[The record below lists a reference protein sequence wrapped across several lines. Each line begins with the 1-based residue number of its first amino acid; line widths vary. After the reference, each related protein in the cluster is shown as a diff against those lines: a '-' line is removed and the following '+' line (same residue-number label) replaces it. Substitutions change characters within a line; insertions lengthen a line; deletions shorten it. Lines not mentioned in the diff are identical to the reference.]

1 MSSSMYYARLFGE
14 AFIPLKQRLGSVGSR
29 PLANE

>member
-1 MSSSMYYARLFGE
+1 MSNTTYYARLFGQP
-14 AFIPLKQRLGSVGSR
+14 AVPLKQRLGSVGPR